1 MEIYVGL
8 DGSRTGPEGA
18 VAARKAVER
27 GGAEVSQSS
36 EETDAIS
43 GKRSEGKGFVLGRT
57 DRDDGIR
64 HLIDDFW
71 KGHLTRRGFLAKAA
85 ALGLSAAV
93 ATGMIGAP
101 KVARRAGA
109 QGSSTEV
116 TPQQWEQGTG
126 WGWVWGD
133 DDEVGNLN
141 ELSPELAMKALSLV
155 ERGQVY
161 DLGLTY
167 ARDSYKF
174 EGHNPGEIMS
184 FRTSSG
190 ELSQEDLSMVTDEEE
205 NSTNT
210 TFASSALFISDNVAT
225 QLDTLG
231 HIDEGDPPHAYNGF
245 RAEEIQGDWG
255 LQRLGAETVPPIVAP
270 ATMIDVA
277 RSVGQD
283 PLPESYAIGQ
293 EEMETALDEQ
303 GVDIDPLDVVLV
315 RTGTGG
321 VWLRGDGT
329 GSNHS
334 EIQGP
339 DTAGIT
345 VSGARWLVEE
355 KGALAVGTD
364 TSGVEVLPPSEQL
377 DDGTSFNPVHVYL
390 LVRQG
395 VHILEYQNLEDLA
408 SDETYKFAYILGV
421 NKIKGATAGTVLRP
435 IGMI

>member
-1 MEIYVGL
+1 L
-8 DGSRTGPEGA
+8 DRT
-18 VAARKAVER
+18 ER
-27 GGAEVSQSS
+27 E
-36 EETDAIS
+36 
-43 GKRSEGKGFVLGRT
+43 
-57 DRDDGIR
+57 DGIR
-64 HLIDDFW
+64 HLIDDFC

-93 ATGMIGAP
+93 AAGMLGAP
-101 KVARRAGA
+101 KVARRVGA
-109 QGSSTEV
+109 QGSVTEIA
-116 TPQQWEQGTG
+116 PQQWEQGTG

-141 ELSPELAMKALSLV
+141 EFSPELALKALSLV

-167 ARDSYKF
+167 ARDSFKF
-174 EGHNPGEIMS
+174 EGHNPGEVMS
-184 FRTSSG
+184 FHTSSG

-231 HIDEGDPPHAYNGF
+231 HINEGDPPHAFNGF
-245 RAEEIQGDWG
+245 RAEEVQGDWG

-303 GVDIDPLDVVLV
+303 GVDIDQLDVVLV

-339 DTAGIT
+339 DKAGIT

-408 SDETYKFAYILGV
+408 SDEVYKLAYVLGV

-435 IGMI
+435 IGIV